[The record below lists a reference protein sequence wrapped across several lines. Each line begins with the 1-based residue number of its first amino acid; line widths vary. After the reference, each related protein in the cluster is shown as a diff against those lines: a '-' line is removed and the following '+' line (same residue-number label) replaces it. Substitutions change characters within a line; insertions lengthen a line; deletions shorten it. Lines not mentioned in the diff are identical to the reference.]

1 MVAKS
6 YIRLILLIILICFNY
21 KLIYS
26 MDNLSLEISLD
37 KAHSLYKEENLLI
50 IDVRTEKEWKMTG
63 VIPGSIL
70 ISMHDDNN
78 LERKSFLEEIN
89 LKISSYK
96 SKKIAFICASGS
108 RSKVVM
114 DFFLN
119 EGYKNIYHIPDGIMG
134 RQSDGWLFSG
144 YPITQYMTVKEAK

>member
-1 MVAKS
+1 
-6 YIRLILLIILICFNY
+6 
-21 KLIYS
+21 
-26 MDNLSLEISLD
+26 MDNFSLEITLD

-50 IDVRTEKEWKMTG
+50 IDVRTAKEWKMTG

-78 LERKSFLEEIN
+78 IERKSFLEEIN

>member
-1 MVAKS
+1 
-6 YIRLILLIILICFNY
+6 
-21 KLIYS
+21 
-26 MDNLSLEISLD
+26 MDNFSLEITLD

-50 IDVRTEKEWKMTG
+50 IDVRTAKEWKMTG

-78 LERKSFLEEIN
+78 IERKSFLEEIN

-96 SKKIAFICASGS
+96 NKKIAFICSSGS

>member
-1 MVAKS
+1 
-6 YIRLILLIILICFNY
+6 
-21 KLIYS
+21 
-26 MDNLSLEISLD
+26 MDNFSLEITLD

-50 IDVRTEKEWKMTG
+50 IDVRTAKEWKMTG

-119 EGYKNIYHIPDGIMG
+119 EGYKNIYNIPDGIMG